1 PFTFHLLDFQKPE
14 SVAGF
19 ASLWPLQK
27 MPLLV
32 DDGEA
37 VMESSIVIEHLDL
50 RHPGPV
56 RLVPAEPPEALEVRM
71 LDRIFDNYVM
81 RPMQEV
87 VFNRIRPAE
96 SKDPYGVIQ
105 ARALLEK
112 SYAWLETR
120 LDGRIWAAG
129 DNFSLADCAAAPSL
143 HYANRVQPIDRQL
156 GRA

>member
-1 PFTFHLLDFQKPE
+1 
-14 SVAGF
+14 
-19 ASLWPLQK
+19 
-27 MPLLV
+27 
-32 DDGEA
+32 
-37 VMESSIVIEHLDL
+37 
-50 RHPGPV
+50 
-56 RLVPAEPPEALEVRM
+56 M

-120 LDGRIWAAG
+120 LGGRIGAAG

-143 HYANRVQPIDRQL
+143 HYANRVQPMD
-156 GRA
+156 GRFPNLAAYLARLE